1 TGRVGRYLYVSLNG
15 AGRVVKVDRRRRRV
29 VASASTGS
37 QPRSLAMSANG
48 RALYIVN
55 YASGTISKLRT
66 SNLRVLRTIYA
77 CVHPVGI
84 TYDAPTRRVWVARY
98 TGTPRVF

>member
-1 TGRVGRYLYVSLNG
+1 
-15 AGRVVKVDRRRRRV
+15 VKVDRRRRRV

-37 QPRSLAMSANG
+37 QPRSLAIAPDR
-48 RALYIVN
+48 RALYVVN

-66 SNLRVLRTIYA
+66 SNLRVVRTLPA

-84 TYDAPTRRVWVARY
+84 TYDAPTRRVWVACYR
-98 TGTPRVF
+98 GSIRVYDDR